1 MGSVSADYHQ
11 LASAPCQ
18 DHRRNQTC
26 CCHSRKRKS
35 YSDELDGELDTSSS
49 PPKRGRD
56 ATRSSPATSS
66 PYVFP
71 EASQRLGDYFE
82 MDSRI
87 LGTGKFG
94 TVRRCTCRST
104 GVQYA
109 CKSISKATLIEADDI
124 EDVRRE
130 VRLLRQAM
138 GHPGIMR
145 LHAVFED
152 DRDVHLVTELCDGG
166 DLFDEIARR
175 GRFSERDAAQV
186 FMQVAS
192 AVAFCHSRGVM
203 HRDIKPEN
211 ILLSSSPL
219 LASETTSAVNP
230 ASNSAENLE
239 ESQPFLARHR
249 SYHSMK
255 LADFGLA
262 VPLDRGETTTG
273 PAGSPYYMAPE
284 VITGD
289 YGLPA
294 DVWSLGVVLH
304 ILLSGSPPFWGPDD
318 QGILDSVVKG
328 RVDLGGECAAWAGA
342 RVSAEARGLIRC
354 MLERDPRRRPSASKL
369 LSHPWLLLHA
379 FGGRIMRKAK
389 GCVHAEGGNPAAGTS
404 NVIVSNVGAAG
415 GR

>member
-1 MGSVSADYHQ
+1 MH
-11 LASAPCQ
+11 
-18 DHRRNQTC
+18 
-26 CCHSRKRKS
+26 
-35 YSDELDGELDTSSS
+35 
-49 PPKRGRD
+49 
-56 ATRSSPATSS
+56 
-66 PYVFP
+66 
-71 EASQRLGDYFE
+71 
-82 MDSRI
+82 
-87 LGTGKFG
+87 
-94 TVRRCTCRST
+94 
-104 GVQYA
+104 YA
-109 CKSISKATLIEADDI
+109 CKSISKATLVEADDI

-130 VRLLRQAM
+130 VRLLQKAM
-138 GHPGIMR
+138 GHPGVMR

-152 DRDVHLVTELCDGG
+152 DSDVYLVTELCDGG

-219 LASETTSAVNP
+219 LPSERTPSNP
-230 ASNSAENLE
+230 AETPAQSPSPID
-239 ESQPFLARHR
+239 SHQHR
-249 SYHSMK
+249 SYHSVK

-262 VPLDRGETTTG
+262 VPLERGECTTG

-284 VITGD
+284 VISGQ

-304 ILLSGSPPFWGPDD
+304 ILLTGSPPFWGPDD
-318 QGILDSVVKG
+318 QGILDSVVNG
-328 RVDLGGECAAWAGA
+328 RVDLGENSAAWAGA

-354 MLERDPRRRPSASKL
+354 MLERDPRRRPSASKV

-379 FGGRIMRKAK
+379 FGGRIVRKVK
-389 GCVHAEGGNPAAGTS
+389 GCAHAEEGSNASATAG
-404 NVIVSNVGAAG
+404 VIVSNVGAVG

>member
-1 MGSVSADYHQ
+1 MGSTSADYHQ
-11 LASAPCQ
+11 VASAPCQ
-18 DHRRNQTC
+18 VHRRNQTC
-26 CCHSRKRKS
+26 CCHSRKRKA
-35 YSDELDGELDTSSS
+35 YSNGFDGEVDTSSS
-49 PPKRGRD
+49 PLKRGCGV
-56 ATRSSPATSS
+56 TRSAPAKSA

-71 EASQRLGDYFE
+71 GASQHMNEFYEID
-82 MDSRI
+82 DKI

-104 GVQYA
+104 RMQYA

-130 VRLLRQAM
+130 VRLLQKSM
-138 GHPGIMR
+138 GHPGVMR

-152 DRDVHLVTELCDGG
+152 DSDVYLVTELCDGG

-211 ILLSSSPL
+211 ILLSTSPL
-219 LASETTSAVNP
+219 LSSERTPSDLAETP
-230 ASNSAENLE
+230 AQ
-239 ESQPFLARHR
+239 SQLPIAKHQHR
-249 SYHSMK
+249 SYHSVK

-262 VPLDRGETTTG
+262 VPLERGEWTTG

-284 VITGD
+284 VISGQ

-304 ILLSGSPPFWGPDD
+304 ILLTGSPPFWGPDD
-318 QGILDSVVKG
+318 QGILDSVVNG
-328 RVDLGGECAAWAGA
+328 RVDLGENSAAWAGA

-354 MLERDPRRRPSASKL
+354 MLERDPRRRPSANKV

-379 FGGRIMRKAK
+379 FGGRIVRKVK
-389 GCVHAEGGNPAAGTS
+389 GCAHSEEGSNASATAG
-404 NVIVSNVGAAG
+404 VIVSNVGAVL